1 MAEER
6 STEALDINMFYKL
19 HNNDLRRDIMA
30 QVLNPTEPEI
40 LERIALGSVGFKTW
54 AMISLLRSLL

>member
-19 HNNDLRRDIMA
+19 HKNDLRRDIMA

-40 LERIALGSVGFKTW
+40 LERIALGSDTPGELGGYQH
-54 AMISLLRSLL
+54 S